1 MAQSP
6 ATKPQNTNRAPSE
19 AEAKVKPLFEKAKQL
34 RKEALKLAAQPN
46 SVSQRQAIA
55 KHEELVKIWRLPE
68 LRAVIPKES
77 RFLEAS
83 SLSFISGIYAS
94 LSENPKAVEYSKQ
107 ALTILG
113 ELKDP
118 RTRELEATTLYQM
131 ALPYLYTGEKQKA
144 LDALEQAR
152 SLFSAENKTEQVVET
167 WSTTAT
173 IYLISG
179 EFKKGLAPFNEALKI
194 QKANNLPGQ
203 TGTIKDLA
211 GVYSQLGDRKKAL
224 ENYET
229 VLKNYRQTNDLFGQ
243 VDALSSI
250 GSFYSQQGERQQAE
264 KYYQEALQLQKALEK
279 QLQKTVPPAVVPD
292 KNSELSAQK
301 RFALYRH
308 LQQQMRVLQNI
319 ATSYYLLGDFEQRLA
334 YLNKWQ
340 TLVHRFGNTQQ
351 EADAIT
357 RISTVYSEL
366 GDKEKAKG
374 LLDQALKMQRSINS
388 PQGEAKILNQQAD
401 IHLTSGEPQEALN
414 LYNQALNIYQ
424 RVLQNPFQEAYTLLN
439 IGEVYKNL
447 GDYDSSIRYY
457 NQALKI
463 SQRLENPVL
472 IGNTLGEIGGTYTKR
487 GITANAPEDDKNPDY
502 FEALK
507 YYRQAREISQNRE

>member
-1 MAQSP
+1 MMEKPVFQEKQRLYLQGTAESRRQVFEKWQEALTRQQQVGDLFSKVEVAVMPTSANFGQYPIKMAQSP

-250 GSFYSQQGERQQAE
+250 GSFYSQQGERQQQRNIT
-264 KYYQEALQLQKALEK
+264 KKHCSY
-279 QLQKTVPPAVVPD
+279 
-292 KNSELSAQK
+292 K
-301 RFALYRH
+301 RH
-308 LQQQMRVLQNI
+308 
-319 ATSYYLLGDFEQRLA
+319 
-334 YLNKWQ
+334 
-340 TLVHRFGNTQQ
+340 
-351 EADAIT
+351 
-357 RISTVYSEL
+357 
-366 GDKEKAKG
+366 
-374 LLDQALKMQRSINS
+374 
-388 PQGEAKILNQQAD
+388 
-401 IHLTSGEPQEALN
+401 
-414 LYNQALNIYQ
+414 
-424 RVLQNPFQEAYTLLN
+424 
-439 IGEVYKNL
+439 
-447 GDYDSSIRYY
+447 
-457 NQALKI
+457 
-463 SQRLENPVL
+463 
-472 IGNTLGEIGGTYTKR
+472 
-487 GITANAPEDDKNPDY
+487 
-502 FEALK
+502 
-507 YYRQAREISQNRE
+507 

>member
-1 MAQSP
+1 
-6 ATKPQNTNRAPSE
+6 
-19 AEAKVKPLFEKAKQL
+19 
-34 RKEALKLAAQPN
+34 
-46 SVSQRQAIA
+46 
-55 KHEELVKIWRLPE
+55 
-68 LRAVIPKES
+68 
-77 RFLEAS
+77 
-83 SLSFISGIYAS
+83 
-94 LSENPKAVEYSKQ
+94 
-107 ALTILG
+107 
-113 ELKDP
+113 
-118 RTRELEATTLYQM
+118 
-131 ALPYLYTGEKQKA
+131 
-144 LDALEQAR
+144 
-152 SLFSAENKTEQVVET
+152 
-167 WSTTAT
+167 
-173 IYLISG
+173 
-179 EFKKGLAPFNEALKI
+179 
-194 QKANNLPGQ
+194 
-203 TGTIKDLA
+203 
-211 GVYSQLGDRKKAL
+211 
-224 ENYET
+224 
-229 VLKNYRQTNDLFGQ
+229 
-243 VDALSSI
+243 
-250 GSFYSQQGERQQAE
+250 
-264 KYYQEALQLQKALEK
+264 LQLQKALEK

-507 YYRQAREISQNRE
+507 YYRQAREISQKQGIVIGELASLVGIARTHEFLKKYPEAIAAAEEALKLSRQREIKSWERSSLIVLGRVYTAAGDYQKALDSSKESFLLSQKVGDLSDQAKHSKSGPDLHFDEAAPASTSSL